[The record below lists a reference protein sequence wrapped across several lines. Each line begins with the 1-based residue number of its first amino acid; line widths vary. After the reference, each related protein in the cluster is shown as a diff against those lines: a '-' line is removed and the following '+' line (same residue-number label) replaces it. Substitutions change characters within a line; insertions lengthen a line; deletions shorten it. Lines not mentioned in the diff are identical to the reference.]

1 MYMDIGNI
9 MSGGKGGFFGFI
21 WTLKSA
27 VSMTGITVVL
37 YQIIL
42 LVIACV
48 VFGTIILIQVYI
60 AIALITGYIF
70 VPFMIFKPLEFLW
83 NGWLKFL
90 IVSCLSY
97 FLMYIV
103 IGLMGGVL
111 NAVASS
117 AGYAK
122 GSVVNNVAGTIMS
135 VVVSPSNPAAIL
147 GFLFVLA
154 IFAYLFL
161 KIPSI
166 AGEIVSGMPNI
177 SFSGAASVIIG
188 AASIA
193 LAGRRIAGTAAKT
206 AGQVAKVAGKGG
218 DKK

>member
-1 MYMDIGNI
+1 
-9 MSGGKGGFFGFI
+9 
-21 WTLKSA
+21 
-27 VSMTGITVVL
+27 
-37 YQIIL
+37 
-42 LVIACV
+42 
-48 VFGTIILIQVYI
+48 
-60 AIALITGYIF
+60 
-70 VPFMIFKPLEFLW
+70 MIFKPLEFLW

-97 FLMYIV
+97 FLMYII

-117 AGYAK
+117 AGYTG
-122 GSVVNNVAGTIMS
+122 GSPVNNAIGT
-135 VVVSPSNPAAIL
+135 VLAVTVSPSNPASIL

-193 LAGRRIAGTAAKT
+193 LAGGRVAGTVAKT
-206 AGQVAKVAGKGG
+206 AGQVAKAAGKGGKGG
-218 DKK
+218 DK